1 MWYNNYIGIH
11 KICYGG
17 TKMLTIKPNDKRLSY
32 EGRIALSEE
41 GAVMYYPGSSV
52 TMRVNA
58 ENIGFILNERRSW
71 GTLSVGLIV
80 DGEPQKPIRL
90 EKENIGKDTEYSFD
104 LSGGEH
110 IVTVYK
116 VHAGGNHILTFKGFE
131 LDGELLD
138 APEKP
143 KLKLEVFGDSVCAGE
158 VTMAVD
164 NVGKSD
170 PENHDSIYDNSYYSF
185 VMMTARMLNAQ
196 IHNNSQGGIALLDGT
211 GYFNMPET
219 IGLETTFDKECYIK
233 DAGYTDWDF
242 TRYTPD
248 VVIIA
253 IGQNDNHEEGKPD
266 RDINDP
272 AIRTA
277 WKTRYKEMVETLHSH
292 YYTAKYVLTTTLLMH
307 DKAWDDCIEEL
318 KNELRAE
325 GIPAY
330 HNVFTRNGAA
340 TPGHPRIPEDE
351 EMARELAGFIRGIMQ

>member
-1 MWYNNYIGIH
+1 M
-11 KICYGG
+11 
-17 TKMLTIKPNDKRLSY
+17 TIRSDDKKLSY
-32 EGRIALSEE
+32 QGRIKLTPDC
-41 GAVMYYPGSSV
+41 AVMYYPGSSV
-52 TMRVNA
+52 TMRVKA
-58 ENIGFILNERRSW
+58 KKISFTLNERRYW
-71 GTLSVGLIV
+71 GTLSLGLII
-80 DGEPQKPIRL
+80 DGELSKPFAL
-90 EKENIGKDTEYSFD
+90 DKENVGKDTEYSVD
-104 LSGGEH
+104 LDGGEH
-110 IVTVYK
+110 TVTVYK
-116 VHAGGNHILTFKGFE
+116 MHGANHILTFKDFSA
-131 LDGELLD
+131 DGELLD
-138 APEKP
+138 PPEKP
-143 KLKLEVFGDSVCAGE
+143 KLKLEVFGDSVSAGE

-164 NVGKSD
+164 YVGKSD

-196 IHNNSQGGIALLDGT
+196 IHNNSQGGISLFDGT
-211 GYFNMPET
+211 GYFNLPET
-219 IGLETTFDKECYIK
+219 TGLETTFDKECHIK

-272 AIRTA
+272 TVRTA
-277 WKTRYKEMVETLHSH
+277 WKARYKEIVETLHSH

-325 GIPAY
+325 GIPTY

-351 EMARELAGFIRGIMQ
+351 EMARELTGFIRGILQ

>member
-1 MWYNNYIGIH
+1 M
-11 KICYGG
+11 
-17 TKMLTIKPNDKRLSY
+17 TIRPDDKRLSY
-32 EGRIALSEE
+32 EGRVKISPEC
-41 GAVMYYPGSSV
+41 AVMYYPASSV
-52 TMRVNA
+52 TMRVRA
-58 ENIGFILNERRSW
+58 KKVSFTLNERRYW
-71 GTLSVGLIV
+71 GTLSLGLIV
-80 DGEPQKPIRL
+80 DGELRKPFSL
-90 EKENIGKDTEYSFD
+90 DKENVGKDTVYSTELD
-104 LSGGEH
+104 GGEH
-110 IVTVYK
+110 TVTIYK
-116 VHAGGNHILTFKGFE
+116 MHAGNHILTFKDFD

-138 APEKP
+138 PPEKP

-164 NVGKSD
+164 YVGKSD

-196 IHNNSQGGIALLDGT
+196 IHNNSQGGIALFDGT
-211 GYFNMPET
+211 GYFNLPET
-219 IGLETTFDKECYIK
+219 VGMETTFDKECYIK
-233 DAGYTDWDF
+233 DAGYTNWDF

-272 AIRTA
+272 AVRTA

-307 DKAWDDCIEEL
+307 DKAWDECIEEL

-325 GIPAY
+325 GIPTY

-351 EMARELAGFIRGIMQ
+351 EMARELSGFIRGILQ

>member
-1 MWYNNYIGIH
+1 MIFR
-11 KICYGG
+11 
-17 TKMLTIKPNDKRLSY
+17 PDDKKLSY
-32 EGRIALSEE
+32 EGRVKITPDCS
-41 GAVMYYPGSSV
+41 VMYYPGSSV
-52 TMRVNA
+52 TMRVKA
-58 ENIGFILNERRSW
+58 DKISFTLNERRYW
-71 GTLSVGLIV
+71 GTLSLGLIV
-80 DGEPQKPIRL
+80 DGELRKPFTL
-90 EKENIGKDTEYSFD
+90 DKENVGKDTEYSVELD
-104 LSGGEH
+104 GGEH
-110 IVTVYK
+110 TVTIYK
-116 VHAGGNHILTFKGFE
+116 MHAGNHILTFKNFSV
-131 LDGELLD
+131 DGELLD
-138 APEKP
+138 PPEKP
-143 KLKLEVFGDSVCAGE
+143 KLKLEVFGDSVSAGE

-164 NVGKSD
+164 CVGKSD

-185 VMMTARMLNAQ
+185 VMMTARMLNAR
-196 IHNNSQGGIALLDGT
+196 IHNNSQGGIALFDGT
-211 GYFNMPET
+211 GYFNLPET

-253 IGQNDNHEEGKPD
+253 IGQNDNHEEGKSD

-272 AIRTA
+272 STRTA
-277 WKTRYKEMVETLHSH
+277 WKTRYKEIVETLHSH

-325 GIPAY
+325 GIPTY

-351 EMARELAGFIRGIMQ
+351 EMARELTGFIRGILQ